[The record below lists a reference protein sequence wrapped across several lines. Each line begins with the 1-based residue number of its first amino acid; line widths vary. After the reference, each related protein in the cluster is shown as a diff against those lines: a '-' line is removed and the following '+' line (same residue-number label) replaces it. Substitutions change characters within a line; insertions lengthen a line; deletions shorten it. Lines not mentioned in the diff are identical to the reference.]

1 MGTEIE
7 RKFLI
12 DPARLPVLPE
22 PLRFRQGYLST
33 QPAVRVR
40 AIVSPTGEKSARLTI
55 KGPGLISRTELE
67 YPIPHEDTDALF
79 ALCQRSL
86 TKLRYQVGR
95 WEIDHFLDLPRGDF
109 WLAEI
114 ELTAESEAFER
125 PDWIVKEVTDD
136 PSYANSK
143 LAGPG

>member
-12 DPARLPVLPE
+12 DPARLPALPA
-22 PLRFRQGYLST
+22 PMHFRQGYLST

-40 AIVSPTGEKSARLTI
+40 AIVSPSGERSARLTI
-55 KGPGLISRTELE
+55 KGPGHITRVELE
-67 YPIPHEDTDALF
+67 YPIPPEDTDALF

-86 TKLRYQVGR
+86 TKLRYKLGR

-114 ELTAESEAFER
+114 ELTSESEAFER
-125 PDWIVKEVTDD
+125 PAWIVQEVTDD
-136 PSYANSK
+136 PGYANSK
-143 LAGPG
+143 LAGPT